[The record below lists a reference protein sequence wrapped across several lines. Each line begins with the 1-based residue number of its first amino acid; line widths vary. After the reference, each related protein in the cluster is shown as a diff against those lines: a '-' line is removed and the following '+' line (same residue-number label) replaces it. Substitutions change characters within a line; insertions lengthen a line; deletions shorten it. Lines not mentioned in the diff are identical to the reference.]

1 MDEVTLPQDT
11 EVVNPV
17 YLVPFVPSSMKVVR
31 ETLELAGVGE
41 KDVFVDLG
49 AGDGRVV
56 VEAAKK
62 GALAVGVELREKLIE
77 KARRRIAKEGLDGR
91 AKVVK
96 GDLFRFGWIRN
107 ATVIY
112 MFLDPKGV
120 EKVKELLE
128 GSIKPGTKVISISYK
143 IPGWEPEKI
152 KKVKMLLESR
162 TIYLYRYFGGQ
173 EKELMREKEVGH
185 EARAPKTEG
194 ASKTEEPKPK
204 EPEAQTSLRSEG
216 GVREVLE
223 LTAKKYGIE
232 LKPSMTLREELREI
246 INSKEVPE
254 ELRNKLVK
262 LIQEYE
268 RSLYKG
274 TQARRQGINQS
285 LLKQ

>member
-1 MDEVTLPQDT
+1 MEEVTFPQDAD
-11 EVVNPV
+11 VVSPV

-31 ETLELAGVGE
+31 EALELAGVND

-56 VEAAKK
+56 VEAARR
-62 GALAVGVELREKLIE
+62 GALAVGVELREKLLE
-77 KARRRIAKEGLDGR
+77 KARSRIVKEGLDGR

-96 GDLFRFGWIRN
+96 GDLFRFDWVRN

-128 GSIKPGTKVISISYK
+128 ESIKPGTKVISISYK
-143 IPGWEPEKI
+143 IPGWEPEKT
-152 KKVKMLLESR
+152 KKVKMFLESR
-162 TIYLYRYFGGQ
+162 TIYLYRYSGKQ
-173 EKELMREKEVGH
+173 KEELRKEQEVGH
-185 EARAPKTEG
+185 EAKTTEPKE
-194 ASKTEEPKPK
+194 ASKNEEPKPK
-204 EPEAQTSLRSEG
+204 MPEAQAPLRSEG
-216 GVREVLE
+216 SIRDVLE
-223 LTAKKYGIE
+223 STAKKYGIV

-246 INSKEVPE
+246 LNSEEVPQ
-254 ELRNKLVK
+254 ELKNKLVK

-274 TQARRQGINQS
+274 GSSKHSTN
-285 LLKQ
+285 